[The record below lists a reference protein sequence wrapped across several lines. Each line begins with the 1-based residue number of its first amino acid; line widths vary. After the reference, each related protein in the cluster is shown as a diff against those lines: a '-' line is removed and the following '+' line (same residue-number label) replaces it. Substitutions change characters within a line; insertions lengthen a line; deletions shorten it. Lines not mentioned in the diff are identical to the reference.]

1 MKKYLFL
8 ISCLA
13 LMVSAATAKSFV
25 IKGVFHGD
33 VEGKTVY
40 LLKQGTDK
48 MSRYR
53 PPVIDSTVIQNGKF
67 QFKGKLTEPSKLILK
82 YFPNDNRGEMEP
94 DGRRMAMRPVLPL
107 YIDGGKINVEAYVDS
122 LPLDFDALYYGTC
135 DYKGTKI
142 TGSPMNDLYREYI
155 LGFTERND
163 KVSEISMDFSRRYYN
178 SDTRMPMDEI
188 VKALDAQKAAKQA
201 ECDFIESF
209 IARNGNNPVGL
220 LALNEQMSR
229 FDKAGIERLL
239 TLITPKMRQTTLGQE
254 TLDKANTI
262 KATATG
268 AHFADVTLS
277 DPQDNKHQLS
287 EYLGK
292 GNYTLLEFWASW
304 CGPCRGSIPHLKQ
317 LYGLYHPQGFDIVSV
332 SMDDKKENWKK
343 ALGEENMKW
352 TQLCCDD
359 GFGKVAETYNFD
371 GIPYCV
377 LIGPNGD
384 IVETNC
390 RDARLDRQLVKH
402 YGNKLES
409 LHIVADIDTQKD
421 TLTLITVPFG
431 SSTMES
437 KKYPVSNGHLDLT
450 LPLESPVQMS
460 IMEPGNYMAGISF
473 PGMPGEEVVVKG
485 SIRDHTISG
494 SNFYTDY
501 AEVQRLLAPYT
512 KQLTEKRIEIEQ
524 LWADLG
530 LRDNTVKGK
539 QKVKNQKIYD
549 EAKETYR
556 AEIGKLYNQQTET
569 IIRYIKEHPRQE
581 TAITLLSSVPT
592 DSIESLAKGINRIVA
607 NGRMKPAIDA
617 LKKQAENEQMRKAAK
632 DAIKEGVQAPD
643 FTLDDINGK
652 PLTLSSL
659 RGKWVILDF
668 WGSWCGW
675 CIKGMPA
682 MKEYYK
688 KYSGKFEIIGVD
700 CRDTVEKWKA
710 AVEKHE
716 LPWLH
721 VYNKAADGTPEKY
734 GVEGYPT
741 KIIIDPQGNIN
752 KIVIGEDESF
762 YQYLDQLFK

>member
-1 MKKYLFL
+1 MMT
-8 ISCLA
+8 LA
-13 LMVSAATAKSFV
+13 VMLSTTVMAKGYK
-25 IKGVFHGD
+25 ITGKLTGN
-33 VEGKTVY
+33 VEGKTIY
-40 LLKQGTDK
+40 LCKSGTDEQTK
-48 MSRYR
+48 YR
-53 PPVIDSTVIQNGKF
+53 PVVLDSTIIRNGQF
-67 QFKGKLTEPSKLILK
+67 VFKGKLAEPSLLLLK
-82 YFPNDNRGEMEP
+82 YFPNDNRGEQEN
-94 DGRRMAMRPVLPL
+94 GRLAMRPVLPL
-107 YIDGGKINVEAYVDS
+107 FMGNEKVNVEGNVNDWQE
-122 LPLDFDALYYGTC
+122 DFLTAVYDTYNYKNTQISGSAL
-135 DYKGTKI
+135 
-142 TGSPMNDLYREYI
+142 NDLYREYKQ
-155 LGFTERND
+155 GRTDYTERRSQLSDAFHSKYYD
-163 KVSEISMDFSRRYYN
+163 KNNVTPMAYVVKELARQDSAKAATCAFLKDFIMRN
-178 SDTRMPMDEI
+178 SDNLAG
-188 VKALDAQKAAKQA
+188 VVALD
-201 ECDFIESF
+201 ESLGTFDNPTIESLVAA
-209 IARNGNNPVGL
+209 I
-220 LALNEQMSR
+220 S
-229 FDKAGIERLL
+229 DK
-239 TLITPKMRQTTLGQE
+239 M
-254 TLDKANTI
+254 
-262 KATATG
+262 KATTQGQTMLEHANVIKRTAQGAT
-268 AHFADVTLS
+268 FADVTLM
-277 DPQDNKHQLS
+277 DADGRDHQLS

-332 SMDDKKENWKK
+332 SMDTDNKAWHK
-343 ALGEENMKW
+343 ALGEEQMKW
-352 TQLCCDD
+352 TQLICKD
-359 GFGKVAETYNFD
+359 GFGQVAKTYNFN

-377 LIGPNGD
+377 LIGPKGE

-390 RDARLDRQLVKH
+390 RDARLDRRVVDI

-421 TLTLITVPFG
+421 SLTLITVPFG

-501 AEVQRLLAPYT
+501 AEVQRQLAPYT
-512 KQLTEKRIEIEQ
+512 KQLTEKRVEIEQ
-524 LWADLG
+524 LWTDLG

-549 EAKETYR
+549 EAKEKYV
-556 AEIGKLYNQQTET
+556 AEAQRIRTQLNDD
-569 IIRYIKEHPRQE
+569 IISYIKNHPRQE
-581 TAITLLSSVPT
+581 AAVTLLASVPA
-592 DSIESLAKGINRIVA
+592 DSLETLAKGINYFVA

-700 CRDTVEKWKA
+700 CRDTVGKWKK
-710 AVEKHE
+710 AVKDNE

-734 GVEGYPT
+734 AVEGYPT
-741 KIIIDPQGNIN
+741 KIIINPDGTIN
-752 KIVIGEDESF
+752 KIIVGESQDF
-762 YQYLDQLFK
+762 YNYLDELLK

>member
-1 MKKYLFL
+1 
-8 ISCLA
+8 
-13 LMVSAATAKSFV
+13 
-25 IKGVFHGD
+25 
-33 VEGKTVY
+33 
-40 LLKQGTDK
+40 
-48 MSRYR
+48 
-53 PPVIDSTVIQNGKF
+53 
-67 QFKGKLTEPSKLILK
+67 
-82 YFPNDNRGEMEP
+82 
-94 DGRRMAMRPVLPL
+94 
-107 YIDGGKINVEAYVDS
+107 
-122 LPLDFDALYYGTC
+122 
-135 DYKGTKI
+135 
-142 TGSPMNDLYREYI
+142 
-155 LGFTERND
+155 
-163 KVSEISMDFSRRYYN
+163 
-178 SDTRMPMDEI
+178 
-188 VKALDAQKAAKQA
+188 
-201 ECDFIESF
+201 
-209 IARNGNNPVGL
+209 
-220 LALNEQMSR
+220 
-229 FDKAGIERLL
+229 
-239 TLITPKMRQTTLGQE
+239 
-254 TLDKANTI
+254 
-262 KATATG
+262 
-268 AHFADVTLS
+268 
-277 DPQDNKHQLS
+277 
-287 EYLGK
+287 
-292 GNYTLLEFWASW
+292 
-304 CGPCRGSIPHLKQ
+304 
-317 LYGLYHPQGFDIVSV
+317 
-332 SMDDKKENWKK
+332 
-343 ALGEENMKW
+343 
-352 TQLCCDD
+352 
-359 GFGKVAETYNFD
+359 
-371 GIPYCV
+371 
-377 LIGPNGD
+377 
-384 IVETNC
+384 
-390 RDARLDRQLVKH
+390 
-402 YGNKLES
+402 
-409 LHIVADIDTQKD
+409 
-421 TLTLITVPFG
+421 
-431 SSTMES
+431 
-437 KKYPVSNGHLDLT
+437 
-450 LPLESPVQMS
+450 MS
-460 IMEPGNYMAGISF
+460 IMEPGNYMADISF

-607 NGRMKPAIDA
+607 NGRMKPAIEA

-688 KYSGKFEIIGVD
+688 NYSGKFEIIGVD

-752 KIVIGEDESF
+752 KIVIGEDEAF